1 MKKNYLLKTLMAVM
15 TAAVLCGCSV
25 TVGDGP
31 TSVFIA
37 GGSNDDETDQEGS
50 SDTETED
57 SVEENETAGD
67 ETGSADENETAGD
80 ETGDSADGN
89 EAADGEDA
97 AETVKSCEE
106 IYEEIAAAVEL
117 QSPMI
122 VPEDFVANYGIDFST
137 VDDYIFVMSEFST
150 SAETIAIFKSGDEAA
165 RESITD
171 ALQMFADGKRA
182 EMENYLPEQFDIVD
196 QSSVKTSGEYVY
208 LVISEN
214 AQSIEEMIADCLP

>member
-25 TVGDGP
+25 TVGGEDGP

-37 GGSNDDETDQEGS
+37 GGGNDDEAGQDGTETGDSGENS

-57 SVEENETAGD
+57 PV
-67 ETGSADENETAGD
+67 DENETAG
-80 ETGDSADGN
+80 
-89 EAADGEDA
+89 GEDVTD
-97 AETVKSCEE
+97 TVKSCEE

-137 VDDYIFVMSEFST
+137 VDDYVFAMSELST
-150 SAETIAIFKSGDEAA
+150 SAETIAIFKSGDEAS
-165 RESITD
+165 RESITA
-171 ALQMFADGKRA
+171 ALQTFADGKRA

-196 QSSVKTSGEYVY
+196 RSSVKTSGEYVY